1 MANIELF
8 DKYINGELSEK
19 EMADFKNLLEE
30 DKDFAIDFNIYSLS
44 IIGICKEAEQDNMDF
59 GVAMK
64 KLTKEQLK
72 NIVGKPKARPTNVV
86 KKFSLRPWIWQA
98 ASIAA
103 VVVIA
108 FTYSFNVQRNARYS
122 VDNAIYACAD
132 VDFDMARSGG
142 EEPIDITKLSDKEL
156 QEAIPALQKAYRN
169 ATENEDIATTGYALA
184 MTFIRLHNR
193 ADAKSILDGL
203 IQRFDNNPD
212 FCRDVAKWKSIR
224 ELIK

>member
-8 DKYINGELSEK
+8 DKYIKNELSQREK
-19 EMADFKNLLEE
+19 DEFDAKLKSDKNFAQDFK
-30 DKDFAIDFNIYSLS
+30 IYATTV
-44 IIGICKEAEQDNMDF
+44 IGICKEAEQDNMDF

-64 KLTKEQLK
+64 RLTKEQLREIIEQRK
-72 NIVGKPKARPTNVV
+72 ETAPVKAKTL
-86 KKFSLRPWIWQA
+86 KFKPWIWQA

-108 FTYSFNVQRNARYS
+108 FTYSFNVQRNARHS
-122 VDNAIYACAD
+122 IDNAIYACAD

-156 QEAIPALQKAYRN
+156 QEAIPALQKAYRK
-169 ATENEDIATTGYALA
+169 ATENDDIANSGYALA
-184 MTFIRLHNR
+184 MAYIRLHNR
-193 ADAKSILDGL
+193 ADAKSTLDGL

-212 FCRDVAKWKSIR
+212 FNGDVAKWKSIR